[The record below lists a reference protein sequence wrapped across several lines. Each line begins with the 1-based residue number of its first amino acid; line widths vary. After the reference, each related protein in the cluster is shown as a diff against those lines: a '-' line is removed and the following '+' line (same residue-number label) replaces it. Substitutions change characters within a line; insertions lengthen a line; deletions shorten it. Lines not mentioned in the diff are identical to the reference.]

1 MENANSRQTIMQR
14 LLNAATSL
22 LRRTGIWDKFKV
34 LVQGFKDAVGF
45 GASNLTAYFLAMD
58 TNTTL

>member
-1 MENANSRQTIMQR
+1 MENANSRQTIM
-14 LLNAATSL
+14 
-22 LRRTGIWDKFKV
+22 RRTGIWDKFKV